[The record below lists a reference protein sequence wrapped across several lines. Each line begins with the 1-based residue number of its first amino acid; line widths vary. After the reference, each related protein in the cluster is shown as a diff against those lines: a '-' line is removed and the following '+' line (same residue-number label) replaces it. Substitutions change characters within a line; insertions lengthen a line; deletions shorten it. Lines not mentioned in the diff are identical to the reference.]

1 MYPKGIIDLEDVI
14 FPNRYV
20 RSLKGIASLRK
31 VKDKKKTKSAQPK
44 KNSEITI
51 EKSCSALSIHEVDY
65 VCKP

>member
-31 VKDKKKTKSAQPK
+31 VKDKKKNEVSTTK
-44 KNSEITI
+44 
-51 EKSCSALSIHEVDY
+51 EKE
-65 VCKP
+65 